1 MSVTAKGRITSMSEN
16 GPPPTAAGTLYPGKV
31 MHQRLNPFGHRFSY
45 TVFSLL
51 VDIDRL
57 DDLARMSRLLSV
69 NRPGILSFHESDH
82 VEDKGETLRQFADR
96 LLAAAGLDKPAARV
110 LLLAYPRMFG
120 YVFNPLSTYFAY
132 DAEDRL
138 IAIIYAVRNTFG
150 ERHSYVAPVLSG
162 EESPA
167 GIRQTRTKI
176 FHVSPFM
183 EMGLRYHF
191 RILPPG
197 KTVRVR
203 IHETAGK
210 APMLSATFNGD
221 ATLLTDKNLVRCLLK
236 FPVMTLKVMAG
247 IHWEALKLW
256 LKGAHFH
263 KSPPPPYTASF
274 RDEGAQGR
282 SASRTH
288 EMRF

>member
-1 MSVTAKGRITSMSEN
+1 MRQDRITSIEDN

-45 TVFSLL
+45 SVFSLL

-57 DDLARMSRLLSV
+57 DALAGLTRLLSV
-69 NRPGILSFHESDH
+69 NRPGLLSFHERDH
-82 VEDKGETLRQFADR
+82 VEEKGETLRTFADR
-96 LLAAAGLDKPAARV
+96 LLARAGLPTPAARI

-120 YVFNPLSTYFAY
+120 YVFNPISTYFAY
-132 DAEDRL
+132 DADGRL

-150 ERHSYVAPVLSG
+150 ERHSYVAPVLAG
-162 EESPA
+162 EASPA

-183 EMGLRYHF
+183 DMGLRYHF

-203 IHETAGK
+203 IHETAGEE
-210 APMLSATFNGD
+210 PMLAATFHGDAAALTD
-221 ATLLTDKNLVRCLLK
+221 ATLARCLLR
-236 FPVMTLKVMAG
+236 FPFMTLKVMAG

-256 LKGAHFH
+256 LKGARFRT
-263 KSPPPPYTASF
+263 SPPAPETASY
-274 RDEGAQGR
+274 RDA
-282 SASRTH
+282 A
-288 EMRF
+288 